1 MCNLFEVKNS
11 KYMYK

>member
-1 MCNLFEVKNS
+1 VKNS